1 MQKLGIIRED
11 VTPTEESS
19 EKVAFE
25 CDDQETG
32 EESIIS
38 RSEKKLDKEALID
51 SINA

>member
-25 CDDQETG
+25 CDDQEMG

-38 RSEKKLDKEALID
+38 RSEKKLDKEALIN

>member
-11 VTPTEESS
+11 VTPTEETSK
-19 EKVAFE
+19 KVAFE
-25 CDDQETG
+25 CDYQETG